1 MGLASRVWGRSQAA
15 LLALVAGACLVGAVG
30 LAGLHPVAPF
40 ALSLALLLVTL
51 AVGWRPQL
59 AWFLLPALL
68 PVMNFSP
75 WTGWWL
81 IDESDLLVLACLAG
95 GYGRCA
101 LDQRAVP
108 VASPHLRGWV
118 PLWCL
123 LAISLALGVW
133 WGLNDAGFSWAG
145 AQAAL
150 YAGYDSAWNTV
161 RVAKSLFW
169 ALSLGGLMRSHAAV
183 REPASCVARGMVA
196 GLSLVCAA
204 ALWER
209 GVYAGLLDFSLPYR
223 SSAWF
228 WEMHVGGGAIDAYL
242 AMAVP
247 FAFWAVWTA
256 PTAWR
261 WAAANVLLA
270 VSVYTLLTTFSR
282 GVYLAVLISLL
293 WMAVSAWHLK
303 LEPAA
308 GATWGRRTL
317 GSMLLVLGLEAAL
330 VFGGG
335 TFMADRLSR
344 SDVDMVGRLTH
355 WSSGLDLLKTPGDW
369 ATGLGLGRFP
379 AHYSRAVEGGG
390 YPGQA
395 IWQRDPTGRAHV
407 LLSGPTTN
415 NNRVGLFALTQRVE
429 IGAVGGHRVR
439 LRAHS
444 AEPVDL
450 VVSVCERHL
459 LYEFRCQS
467 QWIAVAGSSQA
478 GGEAIEVK
486 LEGDAFDDR
495 EPLERLRQGV
505 LAIAPAQA
513 ASAIRL
519 DSVELF
525 DEGGQQVLRN
535 DAFTAGLQHW
545 FPMALGQFEPWHID
559 NLYLDVLI
567 ERGLS
572 GLLVLAIWV
581 IWAGAGL
588 WRGRHH
594 TGALAWVLSGSIL
607 GMLSLG
613 AVISVTEVPRVAL
626 ILMILLWSS
635 GAIRGQIEDVSR
647 CNRL

>member
-1 MGLASRVWGRSQAA
+1 MVLASGAWGRSWAVLFAVVAGVCVVAA
-15 LLALVAGACLVGAVG
+15 LG
-30 LAGLHPVAPF
+30 LSGLHPVAPV
-40 ALSLALLLVTL
+40 ALSLGLLVVTL

-59 AWFLLPALL
+59 VWFLLPALL
-68 PVMNFSP
+68 PVMNFSS

-95 GYGRCA
+95 GHARWA
-101 LDQRAVP
+101 LCVRAGQ
-108 VASPHLRGWV
+108 VAPPRLRGFV
-118 PLWCL
+118 ALWWL
-123 LAISLALGVW
+123 LAVSLAWGVW
-133 WGLNDAGFSWAG
+133 QGLNDAGFSWAG

-150 YAGYDSAWNTV
+150 YAGYDSSWNTL
-161 RVAKSLFW
+161 RVAKSLLW
-169 ALSLGGLMRSHAAV
+169 ALLLGGLLRSPAAAHS
-183 REPASCVARGMVA
+183 PAAWVARGMVA
-196 GLSLVCAA
+196 GLCLVCAA

-247 FAFWAVWTA
+247 FASWAVWTA

-293 WMAVSAWHLK
+293 WMAVSAWRLK
-303 LEPAA
+303 LRPAA
-308 GATWGRRTL
+308 GAQWGRRTL
-317 GSMLLVLGLEAAL
+317 ASMLLVLGLEAAL

-335 TFMADRLSR
+335 SFMADRLGR
-344 SDVDMVGRLTH
+344 SEVDMVGRLTH
-355 WSSGLDLLKTPGDW
+355 WRSGLDLLKTPADW

-395 IWQRDPTGRAHV
+395 AWQRDVPGGAHAV
-407 LLSGPTTN
+407 LLGPAED
-415 NNRVGLFALTQRVE
+415 NRVGLFALTQRVE

-444 AEPVDL
+444 AEPADL

-459 LYEFRCQS
+459 LHEFRCQW
-467 QWIAVAGSSQA
+467 QWISVAGSPQA
-478 GGEAIEVK
+478 SGEPVEVT

-495 EPLERLRQGV
+495 GPRERLRQGV
-505 LAIAPAQA
+505 LAIAPAEA
-513 ASAIRL
+513 GSTIRL
-519 DSVELF
+519 DSVELL
-525 DEGGQQVLRN
+525 DQGGKQVLRN
-535 DAFTAGLQHW
+535 SDFSAGLEHW
-545 FPMALGQFEPWHID
+545 FPMALGQFQPWHID

-567 ERGLS
+567 ERGVL
-572 GLLVLAIWV
+572 GLVVLAIWAV
-581 IWAGAGL
+581 WAGASL
-588 WRGRHH
+588 WRGRRNAD
-594 TGALAWVLSGSIL
+594 ALGWVMAGSIV

-626 ILMILLWSS
+626 ILAILLWSS

>member
-1 MGLASRVWGRSQAA
+1 MDLASGAWARSRAVLLAGVAGLCLVAA
-15 LLALVAGACLVGAVG
+15 LG
-30 LAGLHPVAPF
+30 LAGLHPVAPV
-40 ALSLALLLVTL
+40 ALSLGLLVMTL

-59 AWFLLPALL
+59 MWFLLPAVL

-95 GYGRCA
+95 GYARWA
-101 LDQRAVP
+101 LCVRAGP
-108 VASPHLRGWV
+108 VAPPRLGGFV
-118 PLWCL
+118 ALWWL
-123 LAISLALGVW
+123 LAASLAWGVW
-133 WGLNDAGFSWAG
+133 RGLNDAGFSWAG

-150 YAGYDSAWNTV
+150 YAGYDSSWNTL
-161 RVAKSLFW
+161 RVAKSLLW
-169 ALSLGGLMRSHAAV
+169 ALLLGGLLRSPAAV
-183 REPASCVARGMVA
+183 HSPAAWVARGMVA
-196 GLSLVCAA
+196 GLCLVCAA

-270 VSVYTLLTTFSR
+270 VSVYTVLTTFSR

-293 WMAVSAWHLK
+293 WMAVSAWRLK
-303 LEPAA
+303 LRPAA
-308 GATWGRRTL
+308 GAQWGRRTL
-317 GSMLLVLGLEAAL
+317 ASMLLVLGLEAAL

-335 TFMADRLSR
+335 SFMADRLSR

-355 WSSGLDLLKTPGDW
+355 WRSGLDLLKTPADW

-395 IWQRDPTGRAHV
+395 IWQRRESGRSYV
-407 LLSGPTTN
+407 LLSGPTDGAQ
-415 NNRVGLFALTQRVE
+415 RMELFELTQQVKTGGLA
-429 IGAVGGHRVR
+429 GARVR

-444 AEPVDL
+444 DEPAEL

-459 LYEFRCQS
+459 LQEFRCQW
-467 QWIAVAGSSQA
+467 QRVVLDASSQNP
-478 GGEAIEVK
+478 GEAIEIF
-486 LEGDAFDDR
+486 LAGDSFEDR
-495 EPLERLRQGV
+495 TPRERLRQGV
-505 LAIAPAQA
+505 LALMVAQPGT
-513 ASAIRL
+513 SIRL
-519 DSVELF
+519 DSIELF
-525 DEGGQQVLRN
+525 DAAGRQVLQN
-535 DAFTAGLQHW
+535 ADFADGLRHW
-545 FPMALGQFEPWHID
+545 FPMAVGQFEPWHTD

-567 ERGLS
+567 ERGAA

-588 WRGRHH
+588 WRDRRGAD
-594 TGALAWVLSGSIL
+594 ALAWVLAGSIV

-626 ILMILLWSS
+626 ILIILLWSS

>member
-1 MGLASRVWGRSQAA
+1 MDLASGAWGRSRAVLLAVVAGVCVVAA
-15 LLALVAGACLVGAVG
+15 LG
-30 LAGLHPVAPF
+30 LAGLHPVAPV
-40 ALSLALLLVTL
+40 ALSLGLLVVTL

-59 AWFLLPALL
+59 VWFLLPALL
-68 PVMNFSP
+68 PVMNFSS

-81 IDESDLLVLACLAG
+81 IDESDLLALACLAG
-95 GYGRCA
+95 GYARWA
-101 LDQRAVP
+101 MDQRAGQ
-108 VASPHLRGWV
+108 VAPPRLGGFV
-118 PLWCL
+118 ALWWL
-123 LAISLALGVW
+123 LAASLTWGVW
-133 WGLNDAGFSWAG
+133 QGLNDAGFSWAG

-150 YAGYDSAWNTV
+150 YAGYDSSWNTL
-161 RVAKSLFW
+161 RVAKSLLW
-169 ALSLGGLMRSHAAV
+169 ALLLGGLLRSPAAV
-183 REPASCVARGMVA
+183 QAPAAWVARGMVA
-196 GLSLVCAA
+196 GLCLVCAA

-261 WAAANVLLA
+261 WTAANVLLA

-293 WMAVSAWHLK
+293 WMAVSAWRLK
-303 LEPAA
+303 LRPAA
-308 GATWGRRTL
+308 GAQWGRRTL
-317 GSMLLVLGLEAAL
+317 ASMLLVLGLEAAL

-335 TFMADRLSR
+335 SFMADRLGR
-344 SDVDMVGRLTH
+344 SEVDMVGRLTH
-355 WSSGLDLLKTPGDW
+355 WRSGLDLLKTPADW

-395 IWQRDPTGRAHV
+395 TWQRNPSGGAHAV
-407 LLSGPTTN
+407 LSGPAED
-415 NNRVGLFALTQRVE
+415 NRVGLFALTQRVE
-429 IGAVGGHRVR
+429 IAAGDHRVR

-444 AEPVDL
+444 AEPADL

-459 LYEFRCQS
+459 LHEFRCQW

-478 GGEAIEVK
+478 SGEAVEVT
-486 LEGDAFDDR
+486 LEGDTFDEGGPR
-495 EPLERLRQGV
+495 ERLRQGV

-513 ASAIRL
+513 GSTIRL

-525 DEGGQQVLRN
+525 NGVDQQVLRN
-535 DAFTAGLQHW
+535 TAFTAGLQHW
-545 FPMALGQFEPWHID
+545 FPMALGQFQPWHTD

-567 ERGLS
+567 ERGVV
-572 GLLVLAIWV
+572 GLMVLAMWAV
-581 IWAGAGL
+581 WAGAGL
-588 WRGRHH
+588 WRGRRSAD
-594 TGALAWVLSGSIL
+594 ALAWVLAGSIV

-626 ILMILLWSS
+626 ILVILLWSS

>member
-1 MGLASRVWGRSQAA
+1 MDLASKAWVRSRAA
-15 LLALVAGACLVGAVG
+15 LLSV
-30 LAGLHPVAPF
+30 LAGSCLLAALGLSGMHPLAPVT
-40 ALSLALLLVTL
+40 LSLAMPLMALL
-51 AVGWRPQL
+51 VGWRPQL

-68 PVMNFSP
+68 PVMNFAP

-95 GYGRCA
+95 GYGRWA
-101 LDQRAVP
+101 LCVRAGQ
-108 VASPHLRGWV
+108 VAPPRLGGFV
-118 PLWCL
+118 TLWWL
-123 LAISLALGVW
+123 LAASLAWGVW
-133 WGLNDAGFSWAG
+133 QGLNDAGFSWAG
-145 AQAAL
+145 AQVAL
-150 YAGYDSAWNTV
+150 YAGYDSSWNTL
-161 RVAKSLFW
+161 RVAKSLLW
-169 ALSLGGLMRSHAAV
+169 ALLLGGLLRSPAALQQ
-183 REPASCVARGMVA
+183 PAAWVARGMVA
-196 GLSLVCAA
+196 GLGLVCAA

-256 PTAWR
+256 PSAWR
-261 WAAANVLLA
+261 WAAANALLA

-282 GVYLAVLISLL
+282 GVYLAVLISGL
-293 WMAVSAWHLK
+293 WMAVSAWRLK
-303 LEPAA
+303 LAPSA
-308 GATWGRRTL
+308 GSSWGRRTL

-335 TFMADRLSR
+335 TFMADRLAR
-344 SDVDMVGRLTH
+344 SDMDMVGRLTH
-355 WSSGLDLLKTPGDW
+355 WRSGLDLLKTPGDW

-379 AHYSRAVEGGG
+379 AHYSRAVKGGV

-395 IWQRDPTGRAHV
+395 VWQRGEAGHPYV
-407 LLSGPTTN
+407 LLSGPTDGAQ
-415 NNRVGLFALTQRVE
+415 RMELFELTQQVE
-429 IGAVGGHRVR
+429 IGGLGGARVR

-444 AEPVDL
+444 DEPAEL

-459 LYEFRCQS
+459 LQEFRCQWQKVS
-467 QWIAVAGSSQA
+467 LDDSSQNR
-478 GGEAIEVK
+478 GEAIEIF
-486 LEGDAFDDR
+486 LAGDSFEDR
-495 EPLERLRQGV
+495 TPRERLRQGV
-505 LAIAPAQA
+505 LALMVAQPGT
-513 ASAIRL
+513 SIRL
-519 DSVELF
+519 DSIESF
-525 DEGGQQVLRN
+525 DAAGRQVLQN
-535 DAFTAGLQHW
+535 ADFADGLRHW
-545 FPMALGQFEPWHID
+545 YPMAVGQFEPWHID

-567 ERGLS
+567 ERGLP
-572 GLLVLAIWV
+572 GLVVLAIWV
-581 IWAGAGL
+581 IWAGAAL
-588 WRGRHH
+588 WRGRHS
-594 TGALAWVLSGSIL
+594 TDALAWVLAGSIV